1 MSKKTFGSVI
11 ERKDRKNSFRA
22 KYTYRGQT
30 VTKTFPD
37 RLSAQ
42 AWLNSEKGLIEADK
56 VGITKWTTPSE
67 RKREE
72 DAIERRRRLFC
83 DYVMEEFA
91 PTWLEYAEDG
101 SELASGTKRNKRK
114 YLDHLQK
121 AFFWKYPIAEI
132 TTEDINR
139 WLSNID
145 NFDGATP
152 RKRTFQLL
160 KSIYAKA
167 VNEGIVNRSP
177 VTMKAP
183 ALPKSRQ
190 AEIPVATSE
199 ELQVIYENMSPTT
212 RISVW
217 LGATLGLRIGEIVS
231 LQVQDYS
238 PSTKTLY
245 IRHSEDRDGHCLKDP
260 KNSASKTTKTVP
272 PRLAKFIEEACVGKR
287 PTDFI
292 VTAADGSHITSNRL
306 RDHFDDARKAAGRP
320 DLHFHT
326 LRATSITAAVQEGAT
341 LEETMTYGRHSDA
354 ATSIIRYQRAS
365 GQDRMRQISARVEN
379 RVMGHEPTEAELEE
393 EIRQTKKH
401 LEQLEA
407 ALDAL
412 RHQNK

>member
-56 VGITKWTTPSE
+56 AGITKWTTPSE

-160 KSIYAKA
+160 KSM
-167 VNEGIVNRSP
+167 ES
-177 VTMKAP
+177 
-183 ALPKSRQ
+183 
-190 AEIPVATSE
+190 
-199 ELQVIYENMSPTT
+199 
-212 RISVW
+212 
-217 LGATLGLRIGEIVS
+217 
-231 LQVQDYS
+231 
-238 PSTKTLY
+238 
-245 IRHSEDRDGHCLKDP
+245 
-260 KNSASKTTKTVP
+260 
-272 PRLAKFIEEACVGKR
+272 
-287 PTDFI
+287 
-292 VTAADGSHITSNRL
+292 
-306 RDHFDDARKAAGRP
+306 
-320 DLHFHT
+320 
-326 LRATSITAAVQEGAT
+326 
-341 LEETMTYGRHSDA
+341 
-354 ATSIIRYQRAS
+354 
-365 GQDRMRQISARVEN
+365 
-379 RVMGHEPTEAELEE
+379 
-393 EIRQTKKH
+393 
-401 LEQLEA
+401 
-407 ALDAL
+407 
-412 RHQNK
+412 